1 MSERDSYSHGFK
13 LDKWIRIATDSVT
26 GRVIQPEFDP
36 TPPPAP
42 GFFLELNGGH
52 MLFLNGQDWTLL

>member
-1 MSERDSYSHGFK
+1 MSERDSYPHGFRF
-13 LDKWIRIATDSVT
+13 KWIRLASDSIMTDV
-26 GRVIQPEFDP
+26 QEPEFNP
-36 TPPPAP
+36 NPIPPM

>member
-1 MSERDSYSHGFK
+1 MSEHDSYPHGFR
-13 LDKWIRIATDSVT
+13 LDRTIRLATDSVINHVM
-26 GRVIQPEFDP
+26 RPEYNP
-36 TPPPAP
+36 TPPPSP